1 MNCSFSNNCSGDCPK
16 YNLCMYNSLQN
27 QLSEINNQLSFVLSA
42 LTKLTCESNT
52 NNERLTIAEANL
64 IDTVSMLIQLSNDSE
79 TKH

>member
-1 MNCSFSNNCSGDCPK
+1 
-16 YNLCMYNSLQN
+16 MYNSLQN

-42 LTKLTCESNT
+42 LTKLTYESNT

>member
-1 MNCSFSNNCSGDCPK
+1 
-16 YNLCMYNSLQN
+16 MYNSLQN